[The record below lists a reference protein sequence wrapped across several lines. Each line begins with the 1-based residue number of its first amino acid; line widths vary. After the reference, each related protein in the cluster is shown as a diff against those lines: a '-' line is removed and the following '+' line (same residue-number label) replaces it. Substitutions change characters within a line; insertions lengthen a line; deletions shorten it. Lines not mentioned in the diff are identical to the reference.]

1 MIKESSMKIHNMGIK
16 QFLIFGAKDSIK
28 RKTRI
33 VFRIANKRVYSE
45 YEMSKKS
52 MKLSRMFQKTISEG
66 ITENKPRVKNRIIWV
81 CWLQGFDKTP
91 PIVNA
96 CLNSI
101 KKVSQN
107 SNYTVKCVDEKNVL
121 EYIELPEN
129 VLDKY
134 KKGIIS
140 SAHFSDIIRTALLC
154 KYGGIWIDAT
164 VLFTSEKIPDY
175 IDSTGLFFFQDIN
188 WGNLDRP
195 SSILSN
201 WLISSESNN
210 PILLLTLKMLFQYWN
225 NYDYPIHYFFY
236 HMLFSLAAERYP
248 NELKSVPVYSNE
260 PPRILIRELDDRFN
274 EDRWIQITKMSDV
287 HKLKWRVNYDD
298 PNSVLSYIAF
308 TFGNQYQC

>member
-1 MIKESSMKIHNMGIK
+1 MKINNMDIK
-16 QFLIFGAKDSIK
+16 SFLLFGVKDSIK

-33 VFRIANKRVYSE
+33 VFRIGNKRVYSE

-52 MKLSRMFQKTISEG
+52 NKLNRMFQKTISEG
-66 ITENKPRVKNRIIWV
+66 VTIDKPRVKNRFIWV

-101 KKVSQN
+101 KKVSEN
-107 SNYTVKCVDEKNVL
+107 SNYVVKCVDEENIL
-121 EYIELPEN
+121 EYIELPDN
-129 VLDKY
+129 VLEKH
-134 KKGIIS
+134 KKGVIG

-175 IDSTGLFFFQDIN
+175 MDSTSLFFFQDIN

-210 PILLLTLKMLFQYWN
+210 PILLLTLEMLFQYWN
-225 NYDYPIHYFFY
+225 KYDYPIHYFFY

-248 NELKSVPVYSNE
+248 DELKSVPVYSNE
-260 PPRILIRELDDRFN
+260 PPRILIRELDDKFN
-274 EDRWIQITKMSDV
+274 EIRWNQITKMSDV
-287 HKLKWRVNYDD
+287 HKLKWKVNYEDCD
-298 PNSVLSYIAF
+298 SMLFYIVD
-308 TFGNQYQC
+308 TFGD